1 MTSNP
6 MTSKTNAPT
15 VIKVSGSLFDA
26 PHARADLWPGIQALH
41 EDAPVVLV
49 HGGGT
54 QMTALADRLGHTP
67 ERVQGRRI
75 TTDLDLKIAQ
85 WAMRGSLNTTL
96 VSEAQQHDLTAVGVS
111 GADAA
116 LVQVSKRPAWDVDGR
131 TVDFGWVGDIE
142 HVDPSLLEGLMAR
155 SLVPVVAPLGIDDEG
170 QVYNVNADTVARAL
184 AEALAADPLLYV
196 TEAGAVRRDAE
207 VPASRLDTCDA
218 ATAEQ
223 GVAEG
228 WIAGGMRVKVET
240 ALDALDGS
248 VGAVYICGPS
258 DLLDRSQATEVVP
271 GT

>member
-1 MTSNP
+1 
-6 MTSKTNAPT
+6 MTSKTKAPT
-15 VIKVSGSLFDA
+15 VIKVSGSLLDEPNA
-26 PHARADLWPGIQALH
+26 LADLWPSVQALH

-207 VPASRLDTCDA
+207 NPASRLATCPPG
-218 ATAEQ
+218 TARQ

-258 DLLDRSQATEVVP
+258 DLLSRSQATEVVP
-271 GT
+271 EA

>member
-1 MTSNP
+1 MPPQKPS
-6 MTSKTNAPT
+6 PT
-15 VIKVSGSLFDA
+15 VIKISGSLLDEASA
-26 PHARADLWPGIQALH
+26 PTGLWPGVQALH

-96 VSEAQQHDLTAVGVS
+96 VSEAQQHDLTAVGIS

-116 LVQVSKRPAWDVDGR
+116 LVQVSKRPAWDVNGK

-142 HVDPSLLEGLMAR
+142 HVDPSLLNGLLDR
-155 SLVPVVAPLGIDDEG
+155 SLVPVVAPLGIDDGG

-184 AEALAADPLLYV
+184 AEALAAEQLLYV
-196 TEAGAVRRDAE
+196 TEAGAVRRDAGNPE
-207 VPASRLDTCDA
+207 SRLNACTP
-218 ATAEQ
+218 ATARQ
-223 GVAEG
+223 GIADG
-228 WIAGGMRVKVET
+228 WIDGGMRVKVET
-240 ALDALDGS
+240 ALDALDGP
-248 VGAVYICGPS
+248 VGEVHICGPD
-258 DLLDRSQATEVVP
+258 DLLSRSRATEIVRRS
-271 GT
+271 